1 MSGLTGDLQAD
12 LGLIQAA
19 MKECDNVKTCAAEKL
34 GVSESTIRRRLK
46 KAEIELDTEHQ
57 LSLARDQIQILRK
70 ELTQLRAT
78 RFRDRA
84 FEQLVRGAAVEPAA
98 PPSWVVEAGSPGSPT
113 VANQMLSDVHYAEV
127 VNPREM
133 MWLNAYD
140 PAIAERRLHR
150 FFEGAVRIVKEILSN
165 MNIQGLVQFWT
176 GDFFSGDIH
185 DELVETNAYPVL
197 PAVLTLRD
205 LLVAG
210 VQMMR
215 QEVGLVHIEAV
226 PGNHP
231 RLSRRPKHKG
241 YATSNLDWLLY
252 HLVATEFR
260 DDPNVTFRISGA
272 TDQQVTVLGH
282 RYHLTHGDQ
291 AKGGSG
297 ISGAVN
303 PLMILDHRKRK
314 WAMQTGNEY
323 DTLALGHWHQ
333 ALKLPGVMA
342 NGSVVGYSE
351 YSVQKNFPY
360 APAQQQFWLTHPTR
374 GIIFD
379 TPIFVESKEEGWQDN
394 RDWQPDRA
402 FSLDTGEDEP
412 DWLEGD

>member
-1 MSGLTGDLQAD
+1 MSGLTGDFNTD
-12 LGLIQAA
+12 LNLIEAA
-19 MKECDNVKTCAAEKL
+19 MVECGGVKTCAADKL
-34 GVSESTIRRRLK
+34 GVTESLIRRRLK
-46 KAEIELDTEHQ
+46 KADQELSVEHQ
-57 LSLARDQIQILRK
+57 LWQAQEQVKLLRK

-78 RFRDRA
+78 RFQDRT
-84 FEQLVRGAAVEPAA
+84 FEELVRGAAAA
-98 PPSWVVEAGSPGSPT
+98 PASPPKWVVEAGSPGSPT
-113 VANQMLSDVHYAEV
+113 VANQMLSDVHFAEV

-140 PAIAERRLHR
+140 PAIAELRLHR
-150 FFEGAVRIVKEILSN
+150 FFEGAVRIVKEILGN
-165 MNIQGLVQFWT
+165 MNIQGIVQMWT

-185 DELVETNAYPVL
+185 EELVETNAYPVL

-210 VQMMR
+210 VQLMR

-231 RLSRRPKHKG
+231 RLTKKPKHKG

-260 DDPNVTFRISGA
+260 DDPNVTFRISGS

-282 RYHLTHGDQ
+282 RYHITHGDQ

-314 WAMQTGNEY
+314 WATQTNNVY

-342 NGSVVGYSE
+342 NGSLVGYSE
-351 YSVQKNFPY
+351 YSIQKNFPY

-379 TPIFVESKEEGWQDN
+379 TPIFVESEAEGWRN
-394 RDWQPDRA
+394 NKSWQPDRK
-402 FSLDTGEDEP
+402 FELDTGQDDP
-412 DWLEGD
+412 SWLEGE